1 MGSRS
6 AVSVD
11 YQERLHERLP
21 ALPQSIAP
29 LRHSVLGFASDSGAS
44 ERQRED
50 IALAVSEA
58 LSNAV
63 IHAYVGHESPGL
75 VAVNVR
81 RRGRWLEVV
90 VCDEGVGMLPRTDS
104 PGLGL
109 GLPLI
114 VRVTEQLELESL
126 DEVPGIRV
134 RMKFA
139 IG

>member
-1 MGSRS
+1 
-6 AVSVD
+6 VSVD
-11 YQERLHERLP
+11 YQERLHDRLP
-21 ALPQSIAP
+21 ALPESIAP

-63 IHAYVGHESPGL
+63 VHAYVGRDSPGL
-75 VAVNVR
+75 LAVNAR
-81 RRGRWLEVV
+81 LRGRWLEVV
-90 VCDEGVGMLPRTDS
+90 VCDEGVGMLPRADG

-109 GLPLI
+109 GLALI
-114 VRVTEQLELESL
+114 ARVTEDLELESL
-126 DEVPGIRV
+126 DAIPGVRV

>member
-1 MGSRS
+1 M
-6 AVSVD
+6 SVD
-11 YQERLHERLP
+11 YQERLHDRLP
-21 ALPQSIAP
+21 ALPESIAP

-63 IHAYVGHESPGL
+63 VHAYVGHDSPGL
-75 VAVNVR
+75 LAVNAR
-81 RRGRWLEVV
+81 LRGRWLEVV

-109 GLPLI
+109 GLALI
-114 VRVTEQLELESL
+114 ARVTEELELESL
-126 DEVPGIRV
+126 DAIPGVRV

>member
-1 MGSRS
+1 MSG
-6 AVSVD
+6 D
-11 YQERLHERLP
+11 YQERLHDRLP
-21 ALPQSIAP
+21 ALPESIAP

-63 IHAYVGHESPGL
+63 VHAYVGHDSPGV
-75 VAVNVR
+75 VAVNAR
-81 RRGRWLEVV
+81 REGRWLEVV
-90 VCDEGVGMLPRTDS
+90 VCDEGIGMLPRTDS

-114 VRVTEQLELESL
+114 VRVTEGLELESM
-126 DEVPGIRV
+126 DAMPGVRV

>member
-1 MGSRS
+1 
-6 AVSVD
+6 VSVD
-11 YQERLHERLP
+11 YQERLHDRLP
-21 ALPQSIAP
+21 ALPESIAP
-29 LRHSVLGFASDSGAS
+29 LRHAVLGFASDSGAS

-63 IHAYVGHESPGL
+63 VHAYVGRDSPGL
-75 VAVNVR
+75 LAVNAR
-81 RRGRWLEVV
+81 LRGRWLEVV

-109 GLPLI
+109 GLALI
-114 VRVTEQLELESL
+114 ARVTEELELESL
-126 DEVPGIRV
+126 DAIPGVRV

>member
-1 MGSRS
+1 
-6 AVSVD
+6 VSVD
-11 YQERLHERLP
+11 YQERLHDRLP
-21 ALPQSIAP
+21 ALPESIAP

-63 IHAYVGHESPGL
+63 VHAYVGRDSPGL
-75 VAVNVR
+75 LAVNAR
-81 RRGRWLEVV
+81 LRGRWLEVV

-109 GLPLI
+109 GLALI
-114 VRVTEQLELESL
+114 ARVTEELELESL
-126 DEVPGIRV
+126 DAIPGVRV

>member
-6 AVSVD
+6 AVSVH

-21 ALPQSIAP
+21 ALAPSIAP
-29 LRHSVLGFASDSGAS
+29 LRRSVLGFASDSGAS
-44 ERQRED
+44 ARRED

-63 IHAYVGHESPGL
+63 LHAYVGRDSPGSM
-75 VAVNVR
+75 AVEARVD
-81 RRGRWLEVV
+81 GDMLEVT
-90 VCDEGVGMLPRTDS
+90 VCDDGIGMRPRGDS

-109 GLPLI
+109 GLSLI
-114 VRVTEQLELESL
+114 VRVT
-126 DEVPGIRV
+126 DHVEVDSHDGIPGV
-134 RMKFA
+134 RLRMTFV

>member
-1 MGSRS
+1 
-6 AVSVD
+6 VPVD
-11 YQERLHERLP
+11 YQERLHDRLP
-21 ALPQSIAP
+21 ALPASIAP

-44 ERQRED
+44 ERQLED

-63 IHAYVGHESPGL
+63 VHAYVGHDSPGV
-75 VAVNVR
+75 VAVNALR
-81 RRGRWLEVV
+81 EGRVLEVV
-90 VCDEGVGMLPRTDS
+90 VCDEGIGMLPRTDS
-104 PGLGL
+104 PGPGL

-114 VRVTEQLELESL
+114 VRVTEGLELESM
-126 DEVPGIRV
+126 DAMPGVRV

>member
-1 MGSRS
+1 M
-6 AVSVD
+6 SVD
-11 YQERLHERLP
+11 YQERLHDRLP
-21 ALPQSIAP
+21 ALPESIAP

-63 IHAYVGHESPGL
+63 VHAYVGRDSPGL
-75 VAVNVR
+75 LAVNAR
-81 RRGRWLEVV
+81 LRGRWLEVV

-109 GLPLI
+109 GLALI
-114 VRVTEQLELESL
+114 ARVTEELELESL
-126 DEVPGIRV
+126 DAIPGVRV